1 MKKIAFFV
9 NTLGQPTEVHRA
21 GVETAFKPIH
31 SKVDPASPA
40 GAWNA
45 KRKVG
50 ASMVAGL
57 RLCAMD
63 LVVGRNV

>member
-1 MKKIAFFV
+1 MKK
-9 NTLGQPTEVHRA
+9 L
-21 GVETAFKPIH
+21 ETAFKPTH